1 MPDSGSYIR
10 SPLLHPPG
18 IVMSSARIVLLV
30 TSIALVTSTAQ
41 MYRTTAAAGY
51 TATFLLGST
60 ATNLIFT
67 PANNDSGSL
76 YVTGSRFVGAQSGL
90 TIRFV
95 QALDERARWF
105 LPVSI
110 EAIFFRGKQR
120 QENLLYVGRAEVAAD
135 MFTLSPGLQYRYA
148 DLPLAQA
155 FLYASIEPR
164 FSLVEGPHFLYTV
177 SEKTTGQIIGDYSID
192 TTLKPTVFRA
202 GGALRLGAQGVLEEK
217 VLINLSLAWGAFN
230 LIGRDMRSTDRNRR
244 AGLLTPT
251 TIFQTSEPIEQFLQV
266 SLWIQY
272 PF

>member
-1 MPDSGSYIR
+1 
-10 SPLLHPPG
+10 LLNPRG

-30 TSIALVTSTAQ
+30 ASIAITTSSAQ
-41 MYRTTAAAGY
+41 IYRTTAAAGY
-51 TATFLLGST
+51 TATFLLGSS

-90 TIRFV
+90 TVRFLH
-95 QALDERARWF
+95 ALDERARWF
-105 LPVSI
+105 VPVSI

-120 QENLLYVGRAEVAAD
+120 QENLHYIGRAEVAAD
-135 MFTLSPGLQYRYA
+135 MFSLSAGLQYRYA

-164 FSLVEGPHFLYTV
+164 LSLVEGPHFLYLV
-177 SEKTTGQIIGDYSID
+177 SDKATGQVIPDYSID
-192 TTLKPTVFRA
+192 TTLKPTVFRG

-230 LIGRDMRSTDRNRR
+230 LIGRDMRTTDRNRR

-266 SLWIQY
+266 SLWVQY

>member
-1 MPDSGSYIR
+1 MRITR
-10 SPLLHPPG
+10 IFARFLVESPADT
-18 IVMSSARIVLLV
+18 MSFARYVLL
-30 TSIALVTSTAQ
+30 SILGAIVPTTAQ
-41 MYRTTAAAGY
+41 HYPTTVAAGY

-76 YVTGSRFVGAQSGL
+76 YVTGSRFVGAQSGVTL
-90 TIRFV
+90 RSTY
-95 QALDERARWF
+95 ALDERLHWF
-105 LPVSI
+105 IPLSV

-120 QENLLYVGRAEVAAD
+120 QENLLYLGRAEVAAD
-135 MFTLSPGLQYRYA
+135 MYTISLGLQYRYA

-164 FSLVEGPHFLYTV
+164 LSLVGGPHFLYLV
-177 SEKTTGQIIGDYSID
+177 SDKETGQVIADYSID
-192 TTLKPTVFRA
+192 TTLKQSVLRG
-202 GGALRLGAQGVLEEK
+202 GGALRLGAQGILDEK
-217 VLINLSLAWGAFN
+217 VMINVSLAWGAFN
-230 LIGRDMRSTDRNRR
+230 IVGRDMRTTDRNRR

-251 TIFQTSEPIEQFLQV
+251 TIFQTNEPLEQFLQV

>member
-1 MPDSGSYIR
+1 
-10 SPLLHPPG
+10 
-18 IVMSSARIVLLV
+18 MSSARIVLLV
-30 TSIALVTSTAQ
+30 ASIAITTSSAQ
-41 MYRTTAAAGY
+41 IYRTTAAAGY
-51 TATFLLGST
+51 TATFLVGST

-76 YVTGSRFVGAQSGL
+76 YVTGSRFIGAQSGL
-90 TIRFV
+90 TVRFL

-105 LPVSI
+105 LPVSV

-120 QENLLYVGRAEVAAD
+120 QENLLYLGRAEVSAD
-135 MFTLSPGLQYRYA
+135 MFTLSAGLQYRYA

-164 FSLVEGPHFLYTV
+164 LSLVEGPHFLYLV
-177 SEKTTGQIIGDYSID
+177 SDKTTGQVIADYSID

-217 VLINLSLAWGAFN
+217 VLINLSIAWGAFN
-230 LIGRDMRSTDRNRR
+230 LIGRDMRTTDRNRR

-266 SLWIQY
+266 SLWVQY